1 MPVCFEVQLIARHGN
16 MYPTSGLT
24 LNYAN
29 RRCLVDAL
37 QWRVGLVLVEVRAA
51 VAVQQLPSP
60 VLIVVR
66 VSVLGSETY
75 DGLWV
80 SHWFVA

>member
-1 MPVCFEVQLIARHGN
+1 M
-16 MYPTSGLT
+16 
-24 LNYAN
+24 
-29 RRCLVDAL
+29 DAL

-80 SHWFVA
+80 SHSGLREKNENVVGVAWVEERDVRKKRGVKK